1 MQIFLFNIPG
11 KYVYNAITKWKG
23 ANEIEDMGQNDDKTG
38 NEYIINVEHLNK
50 QFLVDKQ
57 PIEVLRD
64 MNLKIKK
71 GEFITIVGH
80 SGCGKSTLLKIM
92 CGLVNYEDGVVERN
106 GHAVVGPGPKCGMV
120 FQDHRLMPWLKIKDN
135 VGFGLRHLSK
145 EEKEQKVKEHLEL
158 VGLREFANNYPS
170 QLSGG
175 MSQRAAIARGLA
187 NNPTILLLDEPFGA
201 LDALTRIQMQKEI
214 LRIQEEQGTTMV
226 MVTHD
231 IDEAIYLGDRI
242 VVMSARPGE
251 IKEIIETDPIESK
264 KRDSVLFAKYK
275 KKIYDY
281 FFEDSEEEYEVEY
294 VI

>member
-1 MQIFLFNIPG
+1 M
-11 KYVYNAITKWKG
+11 TKENLTEYSEKSSVQK
-23 ANEIEDMGQNDDKTG
+23 EDF
-38 NEYIINVEHLNK
+38 IINVEHLNK
-50 QFLVDKQ
+50 YFIVDKQ
-57 PIEVLRD
+57 PMEVLKD
-64 MNLKIKK
+64 INLQIKK
-71 GEFITIVGH
+71 GEFVTIVGH
-80 SGCGKSTLLKIM
+80 SGCGKSTLLKII
-92 CGLVNYEDGVVERN
+92 CGLMDYEDGVVERN

-120 FQDHRLMPWLKIKDN
+120 FQDHRLLPWLKIKDN
-135 VGFGLRHLSK
+135 VGFGLKNLSK
-145 EEKEQKVKEHLEL
+145 KEREEKVKKHLEL
-158 VGLREFANNYPS
+158 VGLKGFENSYPA

-214 LRIQEEQGTTMV
+214 LAIRDKEQTTMV

-231 IDEAIYLGDRI
+231 IDEAVYLGDRI

-251 IKEIIETDPIESK
+251 IKEIIKTNKYARRHRESAEF
-264 KRDSVLFAKYK
+264 SSYK

-281 FFEDSEEEYEVEY
+281 FFEDTDNDDAGSIDY

>member
-145 EEKEQKVKEHLEL
+145 KEEKEQKVKEHLEL
-158 VGLREFANNYPS
+158 VGLRDIRK
-170 QLSGG
+170 QLS
-175 MSQRAAIARGLA
+175 
-187 NNPTILLLDEPFGA
+187 
-201 LDALTRIQMQKEI
+201 
-214 LRIQEEQGTTMV
+214 
-226 MVTHD
+226 
-231 IDEAIYLGDRI
+231 
-242 VVMSARPGE
+242 
-251 IKEIIETDPIESK
+251 ESVIRWYVATG
-264 KRDSVLFAKYK
+264 RDSKRACK
-275 KKIYDY
+275 
-281 FFEDSEEEYEVEY
+281 
-294 VI
+294 

>member
-1 MQIFLFNIPG
+1 M
-11 KYVYNAITKWKG
+11 KEAKEAIIK
-23 ANEIEDMGQNDDKTG
+23 
-38 NEYIINVEHLNK
+38 VEHLNK
-50 QFLVDKQ
+50 KFLVDKNY
-57 PIEVLRD
+57 IEVLRD
-64 MNLKIKK
+64 INLEIQP

-92 CGLVNYEDGVVERN
+92 CGLVSYEDGIVERN

-120 FQDHRLMPWLKIKDN
+120 FQDHRLLPWLKIKDN
-135 VGFGLRHLSK
+135 VGFGIRNLPK
-145 EEKEQKVKEHLEL
+145 EEREQKVRDHLKL
-158 VGLREFANNYPS
+158 VGLEGFENSYPS

-187 NNPTILLLDEPFGA
+187 GNPTILLLDEPFGA

-214 LRIQEEQGTTMV
+214 LRIQEQEGTTMV

-231 IDEAIYLGDRI
+231 IDEAIVLGNRI

-251 IKEIIETDPIESK
+251 IKDIIKVSSAARKCNSADFTHVK
-264 KRDSVLFAKYK
+264 KR
-275 KKIYDY
+275 IYNY
-281 FFEDSEEEYEVEY
+281 LFEDSAQDAELDC

>member
-1 MQIFLFNIPG
+1 M
-11 KYVYNAITKWKG
+11 
-23 ANEIEDMGQNDDKTG
+23 EDTGQNADKTG

-64 MNLKIKK
+64 INLQVKK

-92 CGLVNYEDGVVERN
+92 CGLVSYEDGVVERN

-135 VGFGLRHLSK
+135 IGFGLGKLPK
-145 EEKEQKVKEHLEL
+145 QEKEKKVKEYLEL
-158 VGLREFANNYPS
+158 VGLKDFANSYPS

-187 NNPTILLLDEPFGA
+187 NKPTILLLDEPFGA

-214 LRIQEEQGTTMV
+214 LRIQKEQGTTMV

-231 IDEAIYLGDRI
+231 IDEAVYLGNRI

-281 FFEDSEEEYEVEY
+281 FFEDSEGQYEVEY